1 MAVKSNVKTAG
12 TTHGQMI
19 SVTATITGVDKT
31 SEQFKMIRRDIN
43 AHMRDVMERVG
54 DQELL
59 PLIKADFP
67 RLSTPTKYVQAGV
80 MASSLYTTRE
90 RSGVFIGSRL
100 RGSKNRALGWIDFGG
115 RRPRDTVTRRGTKV
129 ILRTIDSKRALID
142 TRVLQE
148 LEREFRAINDA

>member
-1 MAVKSNVKTAG
+1 MAVKAG
-12 TTHGQMI
+12 GGGQMI
-19 SVTATITGVDKT
+19 SVTATITGVEKT
-31 SEQFKMIRRDIN
+31 SEQFKLIRRDIN

-67 RLSTPTKYVQAGV
+67 KLSTPTKYVQAGV
-80 MASSLYTTRE
+80 MAGSLRTYRE
-90 RSGVFIGSRL
+90 RSGVFIGTRL
-100 RGSKNRALGWIDFGG
+100 RGPKNRALGWVDFGG
-115 RRPRDTVTRRGTKV
+115 KRPRDTSTRSGTKV

-148 LEREFRAINDA
+148 LDREFRAINDA